1 VIVLEIKNAA
11 VIGAGIMGHGIAEVL
26 ALSGLNVVLN
36 DVSQDFLDRARQNVL
51 SSLSRMKE
59 SGKLNEP
66 VMNDALAK
74 LTFST
79 DIRNSVAKADIII
92 EAVPEVLDIKKSVIR
107 EVESS
112 CSPDAII
119 ASNTSNFRITELQDG
134 SVRPHRIVGMHFFN
148 PPVVL
153 KLVEVVKGEKTDDQT
168 FEAVFDLSRKIGKTP
183 IRVVKDSPGF
193 VVNRINAPE
202 SLFFCLLLDRKI
214 DSPSSIDIFARSQGL
229 PMGPYELM
237 DYVGIDT
244 VVHSLEYY
252 AKELSPEYGK
262 CMIYKQM
269 MEQNRLGRKTGH
281 GFYTWE
287 NGKAQ
292 IPSGEPSSKVELMDV
307 LAIELNEAV
316 KLIEEGVASP
326 EDIETG
332 VRLGMNRPFGPISVA
347 QGLTNA
353 EIKKKLEDLSARF
366 ESTVFAPSKSIAEGK
381 LKEAISGKITPKQ
394 GNKPVSPE
402 TQTQGNDP
410 VFMVKK
416 DKIAIVYLNNGRLN
430 LLNAAVLDGLE
441 KTFLEIRE
449 DKEINVV
456 VVTGKGTVFSAG
468 AELSQFFSGGIDFMQ
483 ASRHGQSV
491 FRLLSEM
498 NKITIAE
505 IKGYALGGGF
515 ELSLACDIRVS
526 SPDAK
531 IGFPELQRGLV
542 PGWGGT
548 QRLSKL
554 IGSSR
559 ASYLIL
565 TAERITGKEALDM
578 GIVTRTFGAETIDD
592 DVLNFAHDLSR
603 KVAPGAAYLAKLLIN
618 KGSETSLDD
627 GLTMEAISMGL
638 VYGTED
644 LKEGISAFL
653 QKREPEFKGR

>member
-1 VIVLEIKNAA
+1 MILLEIKNAT

-26 ALSGLNVVLN
+26 AISGLNVVVN
-36 DVSQDFLDRARQNVL
+36 DVSQDFLDRARQNVQ
-51 SSLSRMKE
+51 SSLTRMKE
-59 SGKLNEP
+59 SGKINES
-66 VMNDALAK
+66 VMIDTLAR
-74 LTFST
+74 LSFST
-79 DIRNSVAKADIII
+79 DIKNSVAKADIIV
-92 EAVPEVLDIKKSVIR
+92 EAVPEVLDIKKSVIK

-119 ASNTSNFRITELQDG
+119 ASNTSNFRITELQEG
-134 SVRPHRIVGMHFFN
+134 SVRPKRIVGMHFFN

-153 KLVEVVKGEKTDDQT
+153 KLVEVVKGEKTDNQT
-168 FEAVFDLSRKIGKTP
+168 FEAVYDLSRKIGKTP

-214 DSPSSIDIFARSQGL
+214 DSPASIDIFARSQGL

-262 CMIYKQM
+262 CMIFRQM
-269 MEQNRLGRKTGH
+269 IEQNKLGRKTGH

-287 NGKAQ
+287 SGKAQ

-366 ESTVFAPSKSIAEGK
+366 ESTVFAPARSIAEGK
-381 LKEAISGKITPKQ
+381 LKEAISGKTGAGQEEKPAAPKTE
-394 GNKPVSPE
+394 VHDE
-402 TQTQGNDP
+402 P

-416 DKIAIVYLNNGRLN
+416 DKVAIVYLNNGRLN

-441 KTFLEIRE
+441 KTLHEIRDDRE
-449 DKEINVV
+449 VNVV

-483 ASRHGQSV
+483 ASRHGQSI

-548 QRLSKL
+548 QRLAKL
-554 IGSSR
+554 VGASR

-565 TAERITGKEALDM
+565 TAERITGKEAFDM
-578 GIVTRTFGAETIDD
+578 GIVTRTFGADTIDD
-592 DVLNFAHDLSR
+592 DVLKFAHDLSR
-603 KVAPGAAYLAKLLIN
+603 KVAPGAAFLAKLLVN

-644 LKEGISAFL
+644 LKEGISSFL

>member
-1 VIVLEIKNAA
+1 VILLEIKNAT

-26 ALSGLNVVLN
+26 ALSGLNVVVN
-36 DVSQDFLDRARQNVL
+36 DVSQDFLDRARQNVQ
-51 SSLSRMKE
+51 SSLARMKE
-59 SGKLNEP
+59 GGKINES
-66 VMNDALAK
+66 VMNDTLAR
-74 LTFST
+74 LSFST
-79 DIRNSVAKADIII
+79 DIKNSVAKADIIV
-92 EAVPEVLDIKKSVIR
+92 EAVPEVLDIKKSVIK

-119 ASNTSNFRITELQDG
+119 ASNTSNFRITELQEG
-134 SVRPHRIVGMHFFN
+134 SVRPKRIVGMHFFN

-153 KLVEVVKGEKTDDQT
+153 KLVEVVKGEKTDNQT
-168 FEAVFDLSRKIGKTP
+168 FEAVYDLSRKIGKTP

-214 DSPSSIDIFARSQGL
+214 DSPASIDIFARSQGL

-262 CMIYKQM
+262 CMIFRQM
-269 MEQNRLGRKTGH
+269 MEQNKLGRKTGH

-287 NGKAQ
+287 SGKAQ

-366 ESTVFAPSKSIAEGK
+366 ESTVFAPARSIAEGK
-381 LKEAISGKITPKQ
+381 LKEAISGKTGAGQEEKPAAPKTE
-394 GNKPVSPE
+394 VHDE
-402 TQTQGNDP
+402 P

-416 DKIAIVYLNNGRLN
+416 DKVAIVYLNNGRLN

-441 KTFLEIRE
+441 KTLHEIRDDRE
-449 DKEINVV
+449 VNVV

-483 ASRHGQSV
+483 ASRHGQSI

-548 QRLSKL
+548 QRLAKL
-554 IGSSR
+554 VGASR

-565 TAERITGKEALDM
+565 TAERITGKEAFDM
-578 GIVTRTFGAETIDD
+578 GIVTRTFGADTIDD
-592 DVLNFAHDLSR
+592 DVLKFAHDLSR
-603 KVAPGAAYLAKLLIN
+603 KVAPGAAFLAKLLVN

-644 LKEGISAFL
+644 LKEGISSFL

>member
-1 VIVLEIKNAA
+1 MILLEIKNAT

-26 ALSGLNVVLN
+26 AISGLNVVVN
-36 DVSQDFLDRARQNVL
+36 DVSQDFLDRARQNVQ
-51 SSLSRMKE
+51 SSLTRMKE
-59 SGKLNEP
+59 SGKINES
-66 VMNDALAK
+66 VMIDTLAR
-74 LTFST
+74 LSFST
-79 DIRNSVAKADIII
+79 DIKNSVAKADIIV
-92 EAVPEVLDIKKSVIR
+92 EAVPEVLDIKKSVIK

-119 ASNTSNFRITELQDG
+119 ASNTSNFRITELQEG
-134 SVRPHRIVGMHFFN
+134 SVRPKRIVGMHFFN

-153 KLVEVVKGEKTDDQT
+153 KLVEVVKGEKTDNQT
-168 FEAVFDLSRKIGKTP
+168 FEAVYDLSRKIGKTP

-214 DSPSSIDIFARSQGL
+214 DSPASIDIFARSQGL

-262 CMIYKQM
+262 CMIFRQM
-269 MEQNRLGRKTGH
+269 MEQNKLGRKTGH

-287 NGKAQ
+287 SGKAQ

-366 ESTVFAPSKSIAEGK
+366 ESTVFAPARSIAEGK
-381 LKEAISGKITPKQ
+381 LKEAISGKTGAGQEEKPAAPKTE
-394 GNKPVSPE
+394 VHDE
-402 TQTQGNDP
+402 P

-416 DKIAIVYLNNGRLN
+416 DKVAIVYLNNGRLN

-441 KTFLEIRE
+441 KTLHEIRDDRE
-449 DKEINVV
+449 VNVV

-483 ASRHGQSV
+483 ASRHGQSI

-548 QRLSKL
+548 QRLAKL
-554 IGSSR
+554 VGASR

-565 TAERITGKEALDM
+565 TAERITGKEAFDM
-578 GIVTRTFGAETIDD
+578 GIVTRTFGADTIDD
-592 DVLNFAHDLSR
+592 DVLKFAHDLSR
-603 KVAPGAAYLAKLLIN
+603 KVAPGAAFLAKLLVN

-644 LKEGISAFL
+644 LKEGISSFL

>member
-1 VIVLEIKNAA
+1 MILLEIKNAT

-26 ALSGLNVVLN
+26 AISGLNVVVN
-36 DVSQDFLDRARQNVL
+36 DVSQDFLDRARQNVQ
-51 SSLSRMKE
+51 SSLARMKE
-59 SGKLNEP
+59 GGKINES
-66 VMNDALAK
+66 VMNDTLAR
-74 LTFST
+74 LSFST
-79 DIRNSVAKADIII
+79 DIKNSVAKADIIV
-92 EAVPEVLDIKKSVIR
+92 EAVPEVLDIKKSVIK

-119 ASNTSNFRITELQDG
+119 ASNTSNFRITELQEG
-134 SVRPHRIVGMHFFN
+134 SVRPKRIVGMHFFN

-153 KLVEVVKGEKTDDQT
+153 KLVEVVKGEKTDNQT
-168 FEAVFDLSRKIGKTP
+168 FEAVYDLSRKIGKTP

-214 DSPSSIDIFARSQGL
+214 DSPASIDIFARSQGL

-262 CMIYKQM
+262 CMIFRQM
-269 MEQNRLGRKTGH
+269 MEQNKLGRKTGH

-287 NGKAQ
+287 SGKAQ

-366 ESTVFAPSKSIAEGK
+366 ESTVFAPARSIAEGK
-381 LKEAISGKITPKQ
+381 LKEAISGKTGAGQEEKPAAPKTE
-394 GNKPVSPE
+394 VHDE
-402 TQTQGNDP
+402 P

-416 DKIAIVYLNNGRLN
+416 DKVAIVYLNNGRLN

-441 KTFLEIRE
+441 KTLHEIRDDRE
-449 DKEINVV
+449 VNVV

-483 ASRHGQSV
+483 ASRHGQSI

-548 QRLSKL
+548 QRLAKL
-554 IGSSR
+554 VGASR

-565 TAERITGKEALDM
+565 TAERITGKEAFDM
-578 GIVTRTFGAETIDD
+578 GIVTRTFGADTIDD
-592 DVLNFAHDLSR
+592 DVLKFAHDLSR
-603 KVAPGAAYLAKLLIN
+603 KVAPGAAFLAKLLVY

-644 LKEGISAFL
+644 LKEGISSFL

>member
-1 VIVLEIKNAA
+1 VILLEIKNAT

-26 ALSGLNVVLN
+26 ALSGLNVVVN
-36 DVSQDFLDRARQNVL
+36 DVSQDFLDRARQNVQ
-51 SSLSRMKE
+51 SSLARMKE
-59 SGKLNEP
+59 GGKINES
-66 VMNDALAK
+66 VMNDTLAR
-74 LTFST
+74 LSFST
-79 DIRNSVAKADIII
+79 DIKNSVAKADIIV
-92 EAVPEVLDIKKSVIR
+92 EAVPEVLDIKKSVIK

-119 ASNTSNFRITELQDG
+119 ASNTSNFRITELQEG
-134 SVRPHRIVGMHFFN
+134 SVRPKRIVGMHFFN

-153 KLVEVVKGEKTDDQT
+153 KLVEVVKGEKTDNQT
-168 FEAVFDLSRKIGKTP
+168 FEAVYDLSRKIGKTP

-214 DSPSSIDIFARSQGL
+214 DSPASIDIFARSQGL

-262 CMIYKQM
+262 CMIFRQM
-269 MEQNRLGRKTGH
+269 MEQNKLGRKTGH

-287 NGKAQ
+287 SGKAQ

-366 ESTVFAPSKSIAEGK
+366 ESTVFAPARSIAEGK
-381 LKEAISGKITPKQ
+381 LNEAISGKTGAGQEEKPAAPKTE
-394 GNKPVSPE
+394 VHDE
-402 TQTQGNDP
+402 P

-416 DKIAIVYLNNGRLN
+416 DKVAIVYLNNGRLN

-441 KTFLEIRE
+441 KTLHEIRDDRE
-449 DKEINVV
+449 VNVV

-483 ASRHGQSV
+483 ASRHGQSI

-548 QRLSKL
+548 QRLAKL
-554 IGSSR
+554 VGASR

-565 TAERITGKEALDM
+565 TAERITGKEAFDM
-578 GIVTRTFGAETIDD
+578 GIVTRTFGADTIDD
-592 DVLNFAHDLSR
+592 DVLKFAHDLSR
-603 KVAPGAAYLAKLLIN
+603 KVAPGAAFLAKLLVN

-644 LKEGISAFL
+644 LKEGISSFL

>member
-1 VIVLEIKNAA
+1 MILLEIKNAT

-26 ALSGLNVVLN
+26 ALSGLNVVVN
-36 DVSQDFLDRARQNVL
+36 DVSQDFLDRARQNVQ
-51 SSLSRMKE
+51 SSLARMKE
-59 SGKLNEP
+59 GGKINES
-66 VMNDALAK
+66 VMNDTLAR
-74 LTFST
+74 LSFST
-79 DIRNSVAKADIII
+79 DIKNSVAKADIIV
-92 EAVPEVLDIKKSVIR
+92 EAVPEVLDIKKSVIK

-119 ASNTSNFRITELQDG
+119 ASNTSNFRITELQEG
-134 SVRPHRIVGMHFFN
+134 SVRPKRIVGMHFFN

-153 KLVEVVKGEKTDDQT
+153 KLVEVVKGEKTDNQT
-168 FEAVFDLSRKIGKTP
+168 FEAVYDLSRKIGKTP

-214 DSPSSIDIFARSQGL
+214 DSPASIDIFARSQGL

-262 CMIYKQM
+262 CMIFRQM
-269 MEQNRLGRKTGH
+269 MEQNKLGRKTGH

-287 NGKAQ
+287 SGKAQ

-366 ESTVFAPSKSIAEGK
+366 ESTVFAPARSIAEGK
-381 LKEAISGKITPKQ
+381 LKEAISGKTGAGQEEKPAAPKTE
-394 GNKPVSPE
+394 VHDE
-402 TQTQGNDP
+402 P

-416 DKIAIVYLNNGRLN
+416 DKVAIVYLNNGRLN

-441 KTFLEIRE
+441 KTLHEIRDDRE
-449 DKEINVV
+449 VNVV

-483 ASRHGQSV
+483 ASRHGQSI

-548 QRLSKL
+548 QRLAKL
-554 IGSSR
+554 VGASR

-565 TAERITGKEALDM
+565 TAERITGKEAFDM
-578 GIVTRTFGAETIDD
+578 GIVTRTFGADTIDD
-592 DVLNFAHDLSR
+592 DVLKFAHDLSR
-603 KVAPGAAYLAKLLIN
+603 KVAPGAAFLAKLLVY

-644 LKEGISAFL
+644 LKEGISSFL

>member
-1 VIVLEIKNAA
+1 MILLEIKNAT

-26 ALSGLNVVLN
+26 ALSGLNVVVN
-36 DVSQDFLDRARQNVL
+36 DVSQDFLDRARQNVQ
-51 SSLSRMKE
+51 SSLTRMKE
-59 SGKLNEP
+59 SGKINES
-66 VMNDALAK
+66 VMIDTLAR
-74 LTFST
+74 LSFST
-79 DIRNSVAKADIII
+79 DIKNSVAKADIIV
-92 EAVPEVLDIKKSVIR
+92 EAVPEVLDIKKSVIK

-119 ASNTSNFRITELQDG
+119 ASNTSNFRITELQEG
-134 SVRPHRIVGMHFFN
+134 SVRPKRIVGMHFFN

-153 KLVEVVKGEKTDDQT
+153 KLVEVVKGEKTDNQT
-168 FEAVFDLSRKIGKTP
+168 FEAVYDLSRKIGKTP

-214 DSPSSIDIFARSQGL
+214 DSPASIDIFARSQGL

-262 CMIYKQM
+262 CMIFRQM
-269 MEQNRLGRKTGH
+269 MEQNKLGRKTGH

-287 NGKAQ
+287 SGKAQ

-366 ESTVFAPSKSIAEGK
+366 ESTVFAPARSIAEGK
-381 LKEAISGKITPKQ
+381 LKEAISGKTGAGQEEKPAAPKTE
-394 GNKPVSPE
+394 VHDE
-402 TQTQGNDP
+402 P

-416 DKIAIVYLNNGRLN
+416 DKVAIVYLNNGRLN

-441 KTFLEIRE
+441 KTLHEIRDDRE
-449 DKEINVV
+449 VNVV

-483 ASRHGQSV
+483 ASRHGQSI

-548 QRLSKL
+548 QRLAKL
-554 IGSSR
+554 VGASR

-565 TAERITGKEALDM
+565 TAERITGKEAFDM
-578 GIVTRTFGAETIDD
+578 GIVTRTFGADTIDD
-592 DVLNFAHDLSR
+592 DVLKFAHDLSR
-603 KVAPGAAYLAKLLIN
+603 KVAPGAAFLAKLLVY

-644 LKEGISAFL
+644 LKEGISSFL

>member
-1 VIVLEIKNAA
+1 MILLEIKNAT

-26 ALSGLNVVLN
+26 ALSGLNVVVN
-36 DVSQDFLDRARQNVL
+36 DVSQDFLDRARQNVQ
-51 SSLSRMKE
+51 SSLARMKE
-59 SGKLNEP
+59 GGKINES
-66 VMNDALAK
+66 VMNDTLAR
-74 LTFST
+74 LSFST
-79 DIRNSVAKADIII
+79 DIKNSVAKADIIV
-92 EAVPEVLDIKKSVIR
+92 EAVPEVLDIKKSVIK

-119 ASNTSNFRITELQDG
+119 ASNTSNFRITELQEG
-134 SVRPHRIVGMHFFN
+134 SVRPKRIVGMHFFN

-153 KLVEVVKGEKTDDQT
+153 KLVEVVKGEKTDNQI
-168 FEAVFDLSRKIGKTP
+168 FEAVYDLSRKIGKTP

-214 DSPSSIDIFARSQGL
+214 DSPASIDIFARSQGL

-262 CMIYKQM
+262 CMIFRQM
-269 MEQNRLGRKTGH
+269 MEQNKLGRKTGH

-287 NGKAQ
+287 SGKAQ

-366 ESTVFAPSKSIAEGK
+366 ESTVFAPARSIAEGK
-381 LKEAISGKITPKQ
+381 LKEAISGKTGAGQEEKPAAPKTE
-394 GNKPVSPE
+394 VHDE
-402 TQTQGNDP
+402 P

-416 DKIAIVYLNNGRLN
+416 DKVAIVYLNNGRLN

-441 KTFLEIRE
+441 KTLHEIRDDRE
-449 DKEINVV
+449 VNVV

-483 ASRHGQSV
+483 ASRHGQSI

-548 QRLSKL
+548 QRLAKL
-554 IGSSR
+554 VGASR

-565 TAERITGKEALDM
+565 TAERITGKEAFDM
-578 GIVTRTFGAETIDD
+578 GIVTRTFGADTIDD
-592 DVLNFAHDLSR
+592 DVLKFAHDLSR
-603 KVAPGAAYLAKLLIN
+603 KVAPGAAFLAKLLVN

-644 LKEGISAFL
+644 LKEGISSFL

>member
-1 VIVLEIKNAA
+1 MILLEIKNAT

-26 ALSGLNVVLN
+26 ALSGLNVVVN
-36 DVSQDFLDRARQNVL
+36 DVSQDFLDRARQNVQ
-51 SSLSRMKE
+51 SSLARMKE
-59 SGKLNEP
+59 GGKINES
-66 VMNDALAK
+66 VMNDTLAR
-74 LTFST
+74 LSFST
-79 DIRNSVAKADIII
+79 DIKNSVAKADIIV
-92 EAVPEVLDIKKSVIR
+92 EAVPEVLDIKKSVIK

-119 ASNTSNFRITELQDG
+119 ASNTSNFRITELQEG
-134 SVRPHRIVGMHFFN
+134 SVRPKRIVGMHFFN

-153 KLVEVVKGEKTDDQT
+153 KLVEVVKGEKTDNQT
-168 FEAVFDLSRKIGKTP
+168 FEAVYDLSRKIGKTP

-214 DSPSSIDIFARSQGL
+214 DSPASIDIFARSQGL

-262 CMIYKQM
+262 CMIFRQM
-269 MEQNRLGRKTGH
+269 MEQNKLGRKTGH

-287 NGKAQ
+287 SGKAQ

-366 ESTVFAPSKSIAEGK
+366 ESTVFAPARSIAEGK
-381 LKEAISGKITPKQ
+381 LNEAISGKTGAGQEEKPAAPKTE
-394 GNKPVSPE
+394 VHDE
-402 TQTQGNDP
+402 P

-416 DKIAIVYLNNGRLN
+416 DKVAIVYLNNGRLN

-441 KTFLEIRE
+441 KTLHEIRDDRE
-449 DKEINVV
+449 VNVV

-483 ASRHGQSV
+483 ASRHGQSI

-548 QRLSKL
+548 QRLAKL
-554 IGSSR
+554 VGASR

-565 TAERITGKEALDM
+565 TAERITGKEAFDM
-578 GIVTRTFGAETIDD
+578 GIVTRTFGADTIDD
-592 DVLNFAHDLSR
+592 DVLKFAHDLSR
-603 KVAPGAAYLAKLLIN
+603 KVAPGAAFLAKLLVY

-644 LKEGISAFL
+644 LKEGISSFL

>member
-1 VIVLEIKNAA
+1 VILLEIKNAT

-26 ALSGLNVVLN
+26 ALSGLNVVVN
-36 DVSQDFLDRARQNVL
+36 DVSQDFLDRARQNVQ
-51 SSLSRMKE
+51 SSLARMKE
-59 SGKLNEP
+59 GGKINES
-66 VMNDALAK
+66 VMNDTLAR
-74 LTFST
+74 LSFST
-79 DIRNSVAKADIII
+79 DIKNSVAKADIIV
-92 EAVPEVLDIKKSVIR
+92 EAVPEVLDIKKSVIK

-119 ASNTSNFRITELQDG
+119 ASNTSNFRITELQEG
-134 SVRPHRIVGMHFFN
+134 SVRPKRIVGMHFFN

-153 KLVEVVKGEKTDDQT
+153 KLVEVVKGEKTDNQT
-168 FEAVFDLSRKIGKTP
+168 FEAVYDLSRKIGKTP

-214 DSPSSIDIFARSQGL
+214 DSPASIDIFARSQGL

-262 CMIYKQM
+262 CMIFRQM
-269 MEQNRLGRKTGH
+269 MEQNKLGRKTGH

-287 NGKAQ
+287 SGKAQ

-366 ESTVFAPSKSIAEGK
+366 ESTVFAPARSIAEGK
-381 LKEAISGKITPKQ
+381 LKEAISGKTGAGQEEKPAAPKTE
-394 GNKPVSPE
+394 VHDE
-402 TQTQGNDP
+402 P

-416 DKIAIVYLNNGRLN
+416 DKVAIVYLNNGRLN

-441 KTFLEIRE
+441 KTLHEIRDDRE
-449 DKEINVV
+449 VNVV

-483 ASRHGQSV
+483 ASRHGQSI

-548 QRLSKL
+548 QRLAKL
-554 IGSSR
+554 VGASR

-565 TAERITGKEALDM
+565 TAERITGKEAFDM
-578 GIVTRTFGAETIDD
+578 GIVTRTFGADTIDD
-592 DVLNFAHDLSR
+592 DVLKFAHDLSR
-603 KVAPGAAYLAKLLIN
+603 KVAPGAAFLAKLLVY

-644 LKEGISAFL
+644 LKEGISSFL

>member
-1 VIVLEIKNAA
+1 MILLEIKNAT

-26 ALSGLNVVLN
+26 ALSGLNVVVN
-36 DVSQDFLDRARQNVL
+36 DVSQDFLDRARQNVQ
-51 SSLSRMKE
+51 SSLARMKE
-59 SGKLNEP
+59 GGKINES
-66 VMNDALAK
+66 VMNDTLAR
-74 LTFST
+74 LSFST
-79 DIRNSVAKADIII
+79 DIKNSVAKADIIV
-92 EAVPEVLDIKKSVIR
+92 EAVPEVLDIKKSVIK

-119 ASNTSNFRITELQDG
+119 ASNTSNFRITELQEG
-134 SVRPHRIVGMHFFN
+134 SVRPKRIVGMHFFN

-153 KLVEVVKGEKTDDQT
+153 KLVEVVKGEKTDNQT
-168 FEAVFDLSRKIGKTP
+168 FEAVYDLSRKIGKTP

-214 DSPSSIDIFARSQGL
+214 DSPASIDIFARSQGL

-262 CMIYKQM
+262 CMIFRQM
-269 MEQNRLGRKTGH
+269 MEQNKLGRKTGH

-287 NGKAQ
+287 SGKAQ

-366 ESTVFAPSKSIAEGK
+366 ESTVFAPARSIAEGK
-381 LKEAISGKITPKQ
+381 LKEAISGKTGAGQEEKPAAPKTE
-394 GNKPVSPE
+394 VHDE
-402 TQTQGNDP
+402 P

-416 DKIAIVYLNNGRLN
+416 DKVAIVYLNNGRLN

-441 KTFLEIRE
+441 KTLHEIRDDRE
-449 DKEINVV
+449 VNVV

-483 ASRHGQSV
+483 ASRHGQSI

-548 QRLSKL
+548 QRLAKL
-554 IGSSR
+554 VGASR

-565 TAERITGKEALDM
+565 TAERITGKEAFDM
-578 GIVTRTFGAETIDD
+578 GIVTRTFGADTIDD
-592 DVLNFAHDLSR
+592 DVLKFAHDLSR
-603 KVAPGAAYLAKLLIN
+603 KVAPGAAFLAKLLVN

-644 LKEGISAFL
+644 LKEGISSFL

>member
-1 VIVLEIKNAA
+1 VIILEIKNAT
-11 VIGAGIMGHGIAEVL
+11 VVGAGIMGHGIAEVL
-26 ALSGLNVVLN
+26 ALSGISVVVN
-36 DVSQDFLDRARQNVL
+36 DVSQDFLDRAQQNVQ
-51 SSLSRMKE
+51 SSLSRMKD
-59 SGKLNEP
+59 SGKINEQ
-66 VMNDALAK
+66 VMNDTIARIS
-74 LTFST
+74 FST
-79 DIRNSVAKADIII
+79 DIRNSVAHANLIV
-92 EAVPEVLDIKKSVIR
+92 EAVPEVLEIKKSVIK

-112 CSPDAII
+112 CPPEAII
-119 ASNTSNFRITELQDG
+119 ASNTSNFRITELQEG
-134 SVRPHRIVGMHFFN
+134 SIRPQRIVGMHFFN

-168 FEAVFDLSRKIGKTP
+168 FEAVYELSRKIGKTP

-202 SLFFCLLLDRKI
+202 SLFFCLLLDRNV
-214 DSPSSIDIFARSQGL
+214 DSPASIDLFARSQGL

-252 AKELSPEYGK
+252 AKELSPDYGK
-262 CMIYKQM
+262 CMVFKQM
-269 MEQNRLGRKTGH
+269 VDQNRLGRKTGH

-287 NGKAQ
+287 SGKAQ
-292 IPSGEPSSKVELMDV
+292 IPAGKESTKVELMDV
-307 LAIELNEAV
+307 LAIELNEAL

-353 EIKKKLEDLSARF
+353 EIKKKLEDLSSRF
-366 ESTVFAPSKSIAEGK
+366 QSNIFAPTRSIAEGK
-381 LKEAISGKITPKQ
+381 LKEAISGKI
-394 GNKPVSPE
+394 GNKRDVEPSTLKPEPHGDEPVL
-402 TQTQGNDP
+402 
-410 VFMVKK
+410 MVKN
-416 DKIAIVYLNNGRLN
+416 DRVAIVYLNNGRLN
-430 LLNAAVLDGLE
+430 LLNSAVLDGLE
-441 KTFLEIRE
+441 KTLLEIRD
-449 DKEINVV
+449 DKEVNVV

-483 ASRHGQSV
+483 ASRHGQSI

-526 SPDAK
+526 SADAK

-548 QRLSKL
+548 QRLAKL
-554 IGSSR
+554 VGSSR

-565 TAERITGKEALDM
+565 TAERITGKEAFDM
-578 GIVTRTFGAETIDD
+578 GIVARTFEPSTIDD
-592 DVLNFAHDLSR
+592 EVLKFAQDLAR

-618 KGSETSLDD
+618 KGAETSLDD

-644 LKEGISAFL
+644 LKEGISSFL
-653 QKREPEFKGR
+653 QKRDPEFKGR

>member
-1 VIVLEIKNAA
+1 MILLEIKNAT

-26 ALSGLNVVLN
+26 ALSGLNVVVN
-36 DVSQDFLDRARQNVL
+36 DVSQDFLDRARQNVQ
-51 SSLSRMKE
+51 SSLTRMKE
-59 SGKLNEP
+59 SGKINES
-66 VMNDALAK
+66 VMNDTLAR
-74 LTFST
+74 LSFST
-79 DIRNSVAKADIII
+79 DIKNSVAKADIIV
-92 EAVPEVLDIKKSVIR
+92 EAVPEVLDIKKSVIQ

-119 ASNTSNFRITELQDG
+119 ASNTSNFRITELQEG
-134 SVRPHRIVGMHFFN
+134 SIRPKRIVGMHFFN

-168 FEAVFDLSRKIGKTP
+168 FEAVFDLSQKIGKTP

-214 DSPSSIDIFARSQGL
+214 DSPASIDIFARSQGL

-262 CMIYKQM
+262 CMIFRQM

-287 NGKAQ
+287 SGKAQ

-332 VRLGMNRPFGPISVA
+332 VRLGMNRPFGPVSVA

-366 ESTVFAPSKSIAEGK
+366 ESTVFAPARSIAEGK
-381 LKEAISGKITPKQ
+381 LKEAISGKTRPGQEEKPAAPKTEVQ
-394 GNKPVSPE
+394 GDE
-402 TQTQGNDP
+402 P

-416 DKIAIVYLNNGRLN
+416 DKVAIVYLNNGRLN

-441 KTFLEIRE
+441 KTLHEIRD
-449 DKEINVV
+449 DKEVNVV

-483 ASRHGQSV
+483 ASRHGQSI

-548 QRLSKL
+548 QRLAKL
-554 IGSSR
+554 VGASR

-565 TAERITGKEALDM
+565 TTERITGKEAFDM
-578 GIVTRTFGAETIDD
+578 GIVTRTYSADTIDD
-592 DVLNFAHDLSR
+592 DVLKFAHDLSR
-603 KVAPGAAYLAKLLIN
+603 KVAPGAAYLAKLLVN

-644 LKEGISAFL
+644 LKEGISSFL

>member
-1 VIVLEIKNAA
+1 MILLEIKNAT

-26 ALSGLNVVLN
+26 ALSGLNVVVN
-36 DVSQDFLDRARQNVL
+36 DVSQDFLDRARQNVQ
-51 SSLSRMKE
+51 SSLTRMKE
-59 SGKLNEP
+59 SGKINES
-66 VMNDALAK
+66 VMIDTLAR
-74 LTFST
+74 LSFST
-79 DIRNSVAKADIII
+79 DIKNSVAKADIIV
-92 EAVPEVLDIKKSVIR
+92 EAVPEVLDIKKSVIK

-119 ASNTSNFRITELQDG
+119 ASNTSNFRITELQEG
-134 SVRPHRIVGMHFFN
+134 SVRPKRIVGMHFFN

-153 KLVEVVKGEKTDDQT
+153 KLVEVVKGEKTDNQT
-168 FEAVFDLSRKIGKTP
+168 FEAVYDLSRKIGKTP

-214 DSPSSIDIFARSQGL
+214 DSPASIDIFARSQGL

-262 CMIYKQM
+262 CMIFRQM
-269 MEQNRLGRKTGH
+269 MEQNKLGRKTGH

-287 NGKAQ
+287 SGKAQ

-366 ESTVFAPSKSIAEGK
+366 ESTVFAPARSIAEGK
-381 LKEAISGKITPKQ
+381 LKEVISGKTGAGQEEKPAAPKTE
-394 GNKPVSPE
+394 VHDE
-402 TQTQGNDP
+402 P

-416 DKIAIVYLNNGRLN
+416 DKVAIVYLNNGRLN

-441 KTFLEIRE
+441 KTLHEIRDDRE
-449 DKEINVV
+449 VNVV

-483 ASRHGQSV
+483 ASRHGQSI

-548 QRLSKL
+548 QRLAKL
-554 IGSSR
+554 VGASR

-565 TAERITGKEALDM
+565 TAERITGKEAFDM
-578 GIVTRTFGAETIDD
+578 GIVTRTFGADTIDD
-592 DVLNFAHDLSR
+592 DVLKFAHDLSR
-603 KVAPGAAYLAKLLIN
+603 KVAPGAAFLAKLLVY

-644 LKEGISAFL
+644 LKEGISSFL

>member
-1 VIVLEIKNAA
+1 MILLEIKNAT

-26 ALSGLNVVLN
+26 AISGLNVVVN
-36 DVSQDFLDRARQNVL
+36 DVSQDFLDRARQNVQ
-51 SSLSRMKE
+51 SSLARMKE
-59 SGKLNEP
+59 GGKINES
-66 VMNDALAK
+66 VMNDTLAR
-74 LTFST
+74 LSFST
-79 DIRNSVAKADIII
+79 DIKNSVAKADIIV
-92 EAVPEVLDIKKSVIR
+92 EAVPEVLDIKKSVIK

-119 ASNTSNFRITELQDG
+119 ASNTSNFRITELQEG
-134 SVRPHRIVGMHFFN
+134 SVRPKRIVGMHFFN

-153 KLVEVVKGEKTDDQT
+153 KLVEVVKGEKTDNQT
-168 FEAVFDLSRKIGKTP
+168 FEAVYDLSRKIGKTP

-214 DSPSSIDIFARSQGL
+214 DSPASIDIFARSQGL

-262 CMIYKQM
+262 CMIFRQM
-269 MEQNRLGRKTGH
+269 MEQNKLGRKTGH

-287 NGKAQ
+287 SGKAQ

-366 ESTVFAPSKSIAEGK
+366 ESTVFAPARSIAEGK
-381 LKEAISGKITPKQ
+381 LKEAISGKTGAGQEEKPAAPKTE
-394 GNKPVSPE
+394 VHDE
-402 TQTQGNDP
+402 P

-416 DKIAIVYLNNGRLN
+416 DKVAIVYLNNGRLN

-441 KTFLEIRE
+441 KTLHEIRDDRE
-449 DKEINVV
+449 VNVV

-483 ASRHGQSV
+483 ASRHGQSI

-548 QRLSKL
+548 QRLAKL
-554 IGSSR
+554 VGASR

-565 TAERITGKEALDM
+565 TAERITGKEAFDM
-578 GIVTRTFGAETIDD
+578 GIVTRTFGADTIDD
-592 DVLNFAHDLSR
+592 DVLKFAHDLSR
-603 KVAPGAAYLAKLLIN
+603 KVAPGAAFLAKLLVN

-644 LKEGISAFL
+644 LKEGISSFL

>member
-1 VIVLEIKNAA
+1 MILLEIKNAT

-26 ALSGLNVVLN
+26 ALSGLNVVVN
-36 DVSQDFLDRARQNVL
+36 DVSQDFLDRARQNVQ
-51 SSLSRMKE
+51 SSLTRMKE
-59 SGKLNEP
+59 SGKINES
-66 VMNDALAK
+66 VMNDTLAR
-74 LTFST
+74 LSFST
-79 DIRNSVAKADIII
+79 DIKNSVAKADIIV
-92 EAVPEVLDIKKSVIR
+92 EAVPEVLDIKKSVIK

-119 ASNTSNFRITELQDG
+119 ASNTSNFRITELQEG
-134 SVRPHRIVGMHFFN
+134 SVRPKRIVGMHFFN

-153 KLVEVVKGEKTDDQT
+153 KLVEVVKGEKTDNQT
-168 FEAVFDLSRKIGKTP
+168 FEAVYDLSRKIGKTP

-214 DSPSSIDIFARSQGL
+214 DSPASIDIFARSQGL

-262 CMIYKQM
+262 CMIFRQM
-269 MEQNRLGRKTGH
+269 MEQNKLGRKTGH

-287 NGKAQ
+287 SGKAQ
-292 IPSGEPSSKVELMDV
+292 IPFGEPSSKVELMDV

-366 ESTVFAPSKSIAEGK
+366 ESTVFAPARSIAEGK
-381 LKEAISGKITPKQ
+381 LKEAISGKTGAGQEEKPAAPKTEVQ
-394 GNKPVSPE
+394 GDE
-402 TQTQGNDP
+402 P

-416 DKIAIVYLNNGRLN
+416 DKVAIVYLNNGRLN

-441 KTFLEIRE
+441 KTLHEIRDDRE
-449 DKEINVV
+449 VNVV

-483 ASRHGQSV
+483 ASRHGQSI
-491 FRLLSEM
+491 FRMLSEM

-548 QRLSKL
+548 QRLAKL
-554 IGSSR
+554 VGASR

-565 TAERITGKEALDM
+565 TAERITGKEAFDM
-578 GIVTRTFGAETIDD
+578 GIVTRTFGADTIDD
-592 DVLNFAHDLSR
+592 DVLKFAHDLSR
-603 KVAPGAAYLAKLLIN
+603 KVAPGAAYLAKLLVN

-644 LKEGISAFL
+644 LKEGISSFL

>member
-1 VIVLEIKNAA
+1 MIVLEIKNAA

>member
-1 VIVLEIKNAA
+1 MICLEIKNAT

-26 ALSGLNVVLN
+26 ALSGLDVVVN
-36 DVSQDFLDRARQNVL
+36 DVSQDFLDRARQNVQA
-51 SSLSRMKE
+51 SLSRMKDGGKMNE
-59 SGKLNEP
+59 SA
-66 VMNDALAK
+66 MNDTLAR
-74 LTFST
+74 LSFST
-79 DIRNSVAKADIII
+79 DIKNSVTKADLIV
-92 EAVPEVLDIKKSVIR
+92 EAVPEVLDIKRNVIM

-112 CSPDAII
+112 CSPEAII
-119 ASNTSNFRITELQDG
+119 ASNTSNFRITELQNG
-134 SVRPHRIVGMHFFN
+134 SLRPQRIVGMHFFN

-153 KLVEVVKGEKTDDQT
+153 KLVEVVKGEKTDDRT
-168 FEAVFDLSRKIGKTP
+168 FEAIYDLSRKIGKTP
-183 IRVVKDSPGF
+183 IRVIKDSPGF

-214 DSPSSIDIFARSQGL
+214 DTPASIDIFAKSQGL

-262 CMIYKQM
+262 CSVFKQM
-269 MEQNRLGRKTGH
+269 MEQNKLGKKTGH

-292 IPSGEPSSKVELMDV
+292 IPSGEPSNKVELMDV

-326 EDIETG
+326 DDIETG

-353 EIKKKLEDLSARF
+353 EIKKKLEDLGSRF
-366 ESTVFAPSKSIAEGK
+366 ESSIFAPARSIAEGK
-381 LKEAISGKITPKQ
+381 LKDVISGNSAIRKEEKPQSDKIEEPGDQ
-394 GNKPVSPE
+394 PVS
-402 TQTQGNDP
+402 
-410 VFMVKK
+410 MIKK
-416 DKIAIVYLNNGRLN
+416 DKVVTVYLNNGRLN
-430 LLNAAVLDGLE
+430 LLNSAVLEGLE
-441 KTFLEIRE
+441 KTLLEVRD

-526 SPDAK
+526 SQDAK

-548 QRLSKL
+548 QRLAKL

-565 TAERITGKEALDM
+565 TAERITGKEAFDM
-578 GIVTRTFGAETIDD
+578 GIVTRTFGAETIDE
-592 DVLNFAHDLSR
+592 DVQKFAHDLSR

-644 LKEGISAFL
+644 LKEGISSFM

>member
-1 VIVLEIKNAA
+1 MILLEIKNAT

-26 ALSGLNVVLN
+26 ALSGLNVVVN
-36 DVSQDFLDRARQNVL
+36 DVSQDFLDRARQNVQ
-51 SSLSRMKE
+51 SSLTRMKE
-59 SGKLNEP
+59 SGKINES
-66 VMNDALAK
+66 VMNDTLAR
-74 LTFST
+74 LSFST
-79 DIRNSVAKADIII
+79 DIKNSVAKADIIV
-92 EAVPEVLDIKKSVIR
+92 EAVPEVLDIKKSVIQ

-119 ASNTSNFRITELQDG
+119 ASNTSNFRITELQEG
-134 SVRPHRIVGMHFFN
+134 SIRPKRIVGMHFFN

-168 FEAVFDLSRKIGKTP
+168 FEAVFDLSQKIGKTP

-214 DSPSSIDIFARSQGL
+214 DSPASIDIFARSQGL

-262 CMIYKQM
+262 CMIFRQM
-269 MEQNRLGRKTGH
+269 MEQKKLGRKTGH

-287 NGKAQ
+287 SGKAQ

-366 ESTVFAPSKSIAEGK
+366 ESTVFAPARSIAEGK
-381 LKEAISGKITPKQ
+381 LKEAISGKTGAGQEEKPAAPKTE
-394 GNKPVSPE
+394 VHDE
-402 TQTQGNDP
+402 P

-416 DKIAIVYLNNGRLN
+416 DKVAIVYLNNGRLN

-441 KTFLEIRE
+441 KTLHEIRDDRE
-449 DKEINVV
+449 VNVV

-483 ASRHGQSV
+483 ASRHGQSI

-548 QRLSKL
+548 QRLAKL
-554 IGSSR
+554 VGASR

-565 TAERITGKEALDM
+565 TAERITGKEAFDM
-578 GIVTRTFGAETIDD
+578 GIVTRTFGADTIDD
-592 DVLNFAHDLSR
+592 DVLKFAHDLSR
-603 KVAPGAAYLAKLLIN
+603 KVAPGAAFLAKLLVN

-644 LKEGISAFL
+644 LKEGISSFL

>member
-1 VIVLEIKNAA
+1 MILLEIKNAT

-26 ALSGLNVVLN
+26 ALSGLNVVVN
-36 DVSQDFLDRARQNVL
+36 DVSQDFLDRARQNVQ
-51 SSLSRMKE
+51 SSLARMKE
-59 SGKLNEP
+59 GGKINES
-66 VMNDALAK
+66 VMIDTLAR
-74 LTFST
+74 LSFST
-79 DIRNSVAKADIII
+79 DIKNSVAKADIIV
-92 EAVPEVLDIKKSVIR
+92 EAVPEVLDIKKSVIK

-119 ASNTSNFRITELQDG
+119 ASNTSNFRITELQEG
-134 SVRPHRIVGMHFFN
+134 SVRPKRIVGMHFFN

-153 KLVEVVKGEKTDDQT
+153 KLVEVVKGEKTDNQT
-168 FEAVFDLSRKIGKTP
+168 FEAVYDLSRKIGKTP

-214 DSPSSIDIFARSQGL
+214 DSPASIDIFARSQGL

-262 CMIYKQM
+262 CMIFRQM
-269 MEQNRLGRKTGH
+269 MEQNKLGRKTGH

-287 NGKAQ
+287 SGKAQ

-366 ESTVFAPSKSIAEGK
+366 ESTVFAPARSIAEGK
-381 LKEAISGKITPKQ
+381 LKEAISGKTGAGQEEKPAAPKTE
-394 GNKPVSPE
+394 VHDE
-402 TQTQGNDP
+402 P

-416 DKIAIVYLNNGRLN
+416 DKVAIVYLNNGRLN

-441 KTFLEIRE
+441 KTLHEIRDDRE
-449 DKEINVV
+449 VNVV

-483 ASRHGQSV
+483 ASRHGQSI

-548 QRLSKL
+548 QRLAKL
-554 IGSSR
+554 VGASR

-565 TAERITGKEALDM
+565 TAERITGKEAFDM
-578 GIVTRTFGAETIDD
+578 GIVTRTFGADTIDD
-592 DVLNFAHDLSR
+592 DVLKFAHDLSR
-603 KVAPGAAYLAKLLIN
+603 KVAPGAAFLAKLLVN

-644 LKEGISAFL
+644 LKEGISSFL

>member
-1 VIVLEIKNAA
+1 MILLEIKNAT

-26 ALSGLNVVLN
+26 AISGLNVVVN
-36 DVSQDFLDRARQNVL
+36 DVSQDFLDRARQNVQ
-51 SSLSRMKE
+51 SSLTRMKE
-59 SGKLNEP
+59 SGKINES
-66 VMNDALAK
+66 VMIDTLAR
-74 LTFST
+74 LSFST
-79 DIRNSVAKADIII
+79 DIKNSVAKADIIV
-92 EAVPEVLDIKKSVIR
+92 EAVPEVLDIKKSVIK

-119 ASNTSNFRITELQDG
+119 ASNTSNFRITELQEG
-134 SVRPHRIVGMHFFN
+134 SVRPKRIVGMHFFN

-153 KLVEVVKGEKTDDQT
+153 KLVEVVKGEKTDNQT
-168 FEAVFDLSRKIGKTP
+168 FEAVYDLSRKIGKTP

-214 DSPSSIDIFARSQGL
+214 DSPASIDIFARSQGL

-262 CMIYKQM
+262 CMIFRQM
-269 MEQNRLGRKTGH
+269 MEQNKLGRKTGH

-366 ESTVFAPSKSIAEGK
+366 ESTVFAPARSIAEGK
-381 LKEAISGKITPKQ
+381 LKEAISGKTRPGQEEKPAAPKTEVQ
-394 GNKPVSPE
+394 GDE
-402 TQTQGNDP
+402 P

-416 DKIAIVYLNNGRLN
+416 DKVAIVYLNNGRLN

-441 KTFLEIRE
+441 KTLHEIRD
-449 DKEINVV
+449 DKEVNVV

-483 ASRHGQSV
+483 ASRHGQSI

-548 QRLSKL
+548 QRLAKL
-554 IGSSR
+554 VGASR

-565 TAERITGKEALDM
+565 TTERITGKEAFDM
-578 GIVTRTFGAETIDD
+578 GIVTRTYSADTIDD
-592 DVLNFAHDLSR
+592 DVLKFAHDLSR
-603 KVAPGAAYLAKLLIN
+603 KVAPGAAYLAKLLVN

-644 LKEGISAFL
+644 LKEGISSFL

>member
-1 VIVLEIKNAA
+1 
-11 VIGAGIMGHGIAEVL
+11 
-26 ALSGLNVVLN
+26 
-36 DVSQDFLDRARQNVL
+36 
-51 SSLSRMKE
+51 
-59 SGKLNEP
+59 
-66 VMNDALAK
+66 
-74 LTFST
+74 
-79 DIRNSVAKADIII
+79 
-92 EAVPEVLDIKKSVIR
+92 
-107 EVESS
+107 
-112 CSPDAII
+112 
-119 ASNTSNFRITELQDG
+119 
-134 SVRPHRIVGMHFFN
+134 
-148 PPVVL
+148 
-153 KLVEVVKGEKTDDQT
+153 
-168 FEAVFDLSRKIGKTP
+168 
-183 IRVVKDSPGF
+183 
-193 VVNRINAPE
+193 
-202 SLFFCLLLDRKI
+202 
-214 DSPSSIDIFARSQGL
+214 
-229 PMGPYELM
+229 
-237 DYVGIDT
+237 
-244 VVHSLEYY
+244 
-252 AKELSPEYGK
+252 
-262 CMIYKQM
+262 M
-269 MEQNRLGRKTGH
+269 MEQNKLGKKTGH

-292 IPSGEPSSKVELMDV
+292 IPSGDPSNKVELMDV

-326 EDIETG
+326 DDIETG

-353 EIKKKLEDLSARF
+353 EIKKKLEDLGSRF
-366 ESTVFAPSKSIAEGK
+366 ESSIFAPARSIAEGK
-381 LKEAISGKITPKQ
+381 LKDVISGNSAIRKEEKPQSDKIEEPGDQ
-394 GNKPVSPE
+394 PVS
-402 TQTQGNDP
+402 
-410 VFMVKK
+410 MIKK
-416 DKIAIVYLNNGRLN
+416 DKVVTVYLNNGRLN
-430 LLNAAVLDGLE
+430 LLNSAVLERLE
-441 KTFLEIRE
+441 KTLLEVRD

-526 SPDAK
+526 SQDAK

-548 QRLSKL
+548 QRLAKL

-565 TAERITGKEALDM
+565 TAERITGKEAFDM
-578 GIVTRTFGAETIDD
+578 GIVTRTFGTETIDE
-592 DVLNFAHDLSR
+592 DVQKFAHDLSR

-644 LKEGISAFL
+644 LKEGISSFM

>member
-1 VIVLEIKNAA
+1 MIVLEIKNAA

-394 GNKPVSPE
+394 ENKPVSPE

>member
-1 VIVLEIKNAA
+1 MILLEIKNAT

-26 ALSGLNVVLN
+26 ALSGLNVVVN
-36 DVSQDFLDRARQNVL
+36 DVSQDFLDRARQNVQ
-51 SSLSRMKE
+51 SSLTRMKE
-59 SGKLNEP
+59 SGKINES
-66 VMNDALAK
+66 VMIDTLAR
-74 LTFST
+74 LSFST
-79 DIRNSVAKADIII
+79 DIKNSVAKADIIV
-92 EAVPEVLDIKKSVIR
+92 EAVPEVLDIKKSVIK

-119 ASNTSNFRITELQDG
+119 ASNTSNFRITELQEG
-134 SVRPHRIVGMHFFN
+134 SVRPKRIVGMHFFN

-153 KLVEVVKGEKTDDQT
+153 KLVEVVKGEKTDNQT
-168 FEAVFDLSRKIGKTP
+168 FEAVYDLSRKIGKTP

-214 DSPSSIDIFARSQGL
+214 DSPASIDIFARSQGL

-262 CMIYKQM
+262 CMIFRQM
-269 MEQNRLGRKTGH
+269 MEQNKLGRKTGH

-287 NGKAQ
+287 SGKAQ

-366 ESTVFAPSKSIAEGK
+366 ESTVFAPARSIAEGK
-381 LKEAISGKITPKQ
+381 LKEAISGKTGAGQEEKPAAPKTE
-394 GNKPVSPE
+394 VHDE
-402 TQTQGNDP
+402 P

-416 DKIAIVYLNNGRLN
+416 DKVAIVYLNNGRLN

-441 KTFLEIRE
+441 KTLHEIRDDRE
-449 DKEINVV
+449 VNVV

-483 ASRHGQSV
+483 ASRHGQSI

-548 QRLSKL
+548 QRLAKL
-554 IGSSR
+554 VGASR

-565 TAERITGKEALDM
+565 TAERITGKEAFDM
-578 GIVTRTFGAETIDD
+578 GIVTRTFGADTIDD
-592 DVLNFAHDLSR
+592 DVLKFAHDLSR
-603 KVAPGAAYLAKLLIN
+603 KVAPGAAFLAKLLVN

-644 LKEGISAFL
+644 LKEGISSFL

>member
-1 VIVLEIKNAA
+1 MILLEIKNAT

-26 ALSGLNVVLN
+26 ALSGLNVVVN
-36 DVSQDFLDRARQNVL
+36 DVSQDFLDRARQNVQ
-51 SSLSRMKE
+51 SSLARMKE
-59 SGKLNEP
+59 GGKINES
-66 VMNDALAK
+66 VMNDTLAR
-74 LTFST
+74 LSFST
-79 DIRNSVAKADIII
+79 DIKNSVAKADIIV
-92 EAVPEVLDIKKSVIR
+92 EAVPEVLDIKKSVIK

-119 ASNTSNFRITELQDG
+119 ASNTSNFRITELQEG
-134 SVRPHRIVGMHFFN
+134 SVRPKRIVGMHFFN

-153 KLVEVVKGEKTDDQT
+153 KLVEVVKGEKTDNQT
-168 FEAVFDLSRKIGKTP
+168 FEAVYDLSRKIGKTP

-214 DSPSSIDIFARSQGL
+214 DSPASIDIFARSQGL

-262 CMIYKQM
+262 CMIFRQM
-269 MEQNRLGRKTGH
+269 MEQNKLGRKTGH

-287 NGKAQ
+287 SGKAQ

-366 ESTVFAPSKSIAEGK
+366 ESTVFAPARSIAEGK
-381 LKEAISGKITPKQ
+381 LNEAISGKTGAGQEEKPAAPKTE
-394 GNKPVSPE
+394 VHDE
-402 TQTQGNDP
+402 P

-416 DKIAIVYLNNGRLN
+416 DKVAIVYLNNGRLN

-441 KTFLEIRE
+441 KTLHEIRDDRE
-449 DKEINVV
+449 VNVV

-483 ASRHGQSV
+483 ASRHGQSI

-548 QRLSKL
+548 QRLAKL
-554 IGSSR
+554 VGASR

-565 TAERITGKEALDM
+565 TAERITGKEAFDM
-578 GIVTRTFGAETIDD
+578 GIVTRTFGADTIDD
-592 DVLNFAHDLSR
+592 DVLKFAHDLSR
-603 KVAPGAAYLAKLLIN
+603 KVAPGAAFLAKLLVN

-644 LKEGISAFL
+644 LKEGISSFL

>member
-1 VIVLEIKNAA
+1 MIFLEIKNAA
-11 VIGAGIMGHGIAEVL
+11 VIGAGIMGHGIAEVF
-26 ALSGLNVVLN
+26 ALSGIHVVVN
-36 DVSQDFLDRARQNVL
+36 DVSQDFLDRAKQNVG

-59 SGKLNEP
+59 SGKINES
-66 VMNDALAK
+66 VMTDTIARLS
-74 LTFST
+74 FSA
-79 DIRNSVAKADIII
+79 DIKNSVANADIIV
-92 EAVPEVLDIKKSVIR
+92 EAVPEVLDIKKSVIK
-107 EVESS
+107 EVESF
-112 CSPDAII
+112 CSPEAII
-119 ASNTSNFRITELQDG
+119 ASNTSNFMISELQEG
-134 SVRPHRIVGMHFFN
+134 SKRPQRIVGMHFFN

-153 KLVEVVKGEKTDDQT
+153 KLVEVVKGEKTDGHT
-168 FEAVFDLSRKIGKTP
+168 FEEVYDLARKIGKTP

-202 SLFFCLLLDRKI
+202 SLFFCLLLDRMI
-214 DSPSSIDIFARSQGL
+214 DSPASIDIFARSQGL

-262 CMIYKQM
+262 CMVFKQM
-269 MEQNRLGRKTGH
+269 MEQNKLGRKTGH

-292 IPSGEPSSKVELMDV
+292 IPAGEPSTKVELMDV

-353 EIKKKLEDLSARF
+353 EIKKKLEDLSSRF
-366 ESTVFAPSKSIAEGK
+366 QSSVFAPARSIVEGKMKEVISGNTGKKPDDEHSIAK
-381 LKEAISGKITPKQ
+381 PIAQ
-394 GNKPVSPE
+394 GDE
-402 TQTQGNDP
+402 R
-410 VFMVKK
+410 VFMVKN
-416 DKIAIVYLNNGRLN
+416 DKVAIIYLNNGRLN
-430 LLNAAVLDGLE
+430 LLNSEILDGLE
-441 KTFLEIRE
+441 KKLIDVRE

-456 VVTGKGTVFSAG
+456 VVTGNGAVFSAG

-483 ASRHGQSV
+483 ASRRGQSI

-548 QRLSKL
+548 QRLAKL
-554 IGSSR
+554 VGSSR

-565 TAERITGKEALDM
+565 TAERITGREAFDM
-578 GIVTRTFGAETIDD
+578 GIVTRTFEAETIDD
-592 DVLNFAHDLSR
+592 EVLKFAHGLAK
-603 KVAPGAAYLAKLLIN
+603 KVAPGAAYLAKLLIS

-644 LKEGISAFL
+644 LKEGISSFL
-653 QKREPEFKGR
+653 QKRDPEFKGR